1 MLGRFF
7 RGIRLSVLDFLD
19 SSIISIKFSASQNV
33 QQHKKIVHLTRGSN
47 KGEAALNI
55 GQDKSPGLRNKQPV
69 LLLLQEV

>member
-1 MLGRFF
+1 MFAKFF

-33 QQHKKIVHLTRGSN
+33 QYNKKIVHHTRGSS

-55 GQDKSPGLRNKQPV
+55 GGQDESPGLRNKQPV
-69 LLLLQEV
+69 LLLL

>member
-1 MLGRFF
+1 MFGGFF

-33 QQHKKIVHLTRGSN
+33 QNNKKIVHHTRGSS

-55 GQDKSPGLRNKQPV
+55 GPDKSPGLRNKQPV
-69 LLLLQEV
+69 LLLL